1 MPTGTSFD
9 VTAEWLFDGR
19 SMRRSQRV
27 VAENGSVVAIEPH
40 GGVADFP
47 VLAPGLVDIQVNGFG
62 ANDASHAAHGGL
74 HRLDAELAAEGTTTW
89 LATLVTDSLDRMSER
104 IAAIEACMTSAP
116 GCAGIHLEG
125 PFLGSRPGAHRVD
138 RIVDPDMEWIASLST
153 VVRLMT
159 VGAESDA
166 AFRAIRALVSRRITV
181 ALGHTAPTESQFLEA
196 VESGANVVTHLFNA
210 MNGVQHR
217 DFGLALGALTE
228 PRISFGLVADL
239 VHVSPRAVGLAFS
252 ARPDGVILV
261 SDSVAWD
268 TESSRSRGVTVRD
281 GAPRLPDGTLAGS
294 STPLAKCVANAIN
307 HCGVDPSS
315 ALAAATSRPA
325 LALGLEHAGH
335 LREGAFCDMVAFDSA
350 YSVARV
356 WRRLPSSR
364 DFTTDD

>member
-27 VAENGSVVAIEPH
+27 VAEDGSVVAIEPH
-40 GGVADFP
+40 DGEVDFH

-62 ANDASHAAHGGL
+62 AHDAAHAAHGGL
-74 HRLDAELAAEGTTTW
+74 DRLDAQLAAEGTTTW
-89 LATLVTDSLDRMSER
+89 LATLVTDSLSRMTDRV
-104 IAAIEACMTSAP
+104 AAVETSMTTAP

-125 PFLGSRPGAHRVD
+125 PFLGTRPGAHRVD
-138 RIVDPDMEWIASLST
+138 RIVDPDMEWIASLPT

-166 AFRAIRALVSRRITV
+166 ASRAIRALVSRGITV
-181 ALGHTAPTESQFLEA
+181 ALGHTAPTESQFLQA
-196 VESGANVVTHLFNA
+196 VDSGASLVTHLFNA

-228 PRISFGLVADL
+228 LRISYGLVADL

-252 ARPDGVILV
+252 ARPEGVILV

-268 TESSRSRGVTVRD
+268 TDSSRSRGVTIRD

-294 STPLAKCVANAIN
+294 STPLAKCVANVIN
-307 HCGVDPSS
+307 HCGVEPSR

-325 LALGLEHAGH
+325 VVLGLEDAGH
-335 LREGAFCDMVAFDSA
+335 LQVGGSCDTVAFDPA

-364 DFTTDD
+364 DLTTDD